1 MAWSFPIGHLFGS
14 ELRVHATFFL
24 VLAWIGTAVWIES
37 GPAAALVSLAYVLV
51 LFACVVAHEFGHAL
65 TARRFGIRTPDV
77 TLLPIGGVAR
87 LEKMPEKPRE
97 EILVALAGPAV
108 NVVIFVVL
116 FLLLGPEAFV
126 SLDPA
131 EMTWATLPAQ
141 VATLNLVLALFN
153 MLPAFPMDGGRVL
166 RAALALTMD
175 RAAATRAAAA
185 AGQGLALA
193 MGILGLVVGNP
204 FLLLIAFFV
213 FVAAGSERAD
223 EAMKTLARGLMA
235 RDAMITEF
243 ETLAPDDSLEAAATA
258 LIRTTQHEFPV
269 VDRVTGAPVGLLTR
283 TALYRALDSGP
294 RARPVEEA
302 MEHGLPVV
310 ALNTG
315 LAAVL
320 EKMQTGAPAIGVLGP
335 AGALVGYVTRENIGE
350 LMVVANARKGARV

>member
-1 MAWSFPIGHLFGS
+1 MSWSFPIGHLFGS
-14 ELRVHATFFL
+14 ELRVHVTFFL

-37 GPAAALVSLAYVLV
+37 GPAAAAVSLIYVLL

-87 LEKMPEKPRE
+87 LEKMPDKPGQ

-108 NVVIFVVL
+108 NVVIFLVL
-116 FLLLGPEAFV
+116 LILLGPAAFTD
-126 SLDPA
+126 LDVTDLTLA
-131 EMTWATLPAQ
+131 QLPAQ
-141 VATLNLVLALFN
+141 IATLNLVLALFN
-153 MLPAFPMDGGRVL
+153 LLPAFPMDGGRVL
-166 RAALALTMD
+166 RALLTLFMD
-175 RAAATRAAAA
+175 RVAATKAAAA
-185 AGQGLALA
+185 AGQGLAFA
-193 MGILGLVVGNP
+193 MGLTGLLIGNP

-213 FVAAGSERAD
+213 FVAAGAERAD

-243 ETLAPDDSLEAAATA
+243 ETLASDDSLEAAATA

-269 VDRVTGAPVGLLTR
+269 LDRATGAPVGLLTR
-283 TALYRALDSGP
+283 TALYKALETGP
-294 RARPVEEA
+294 RVRPVAEA
-302 MEHGLPVV
+302 MEQGLPVV

-315 LAAVL
+315 LVAVL
-320 EKMQTGAPAIGVLGP
+320 ERMQTGAPAIGVLGP

-350 LMVVANARKGARV
+350 LMVVANRRR

>member
-14 ELRVHATFFL
+14 ELRVHVTFFL

-37 GPAAALVSLAYVLV
+37 GPAAAVVSLVYVLL

-108 NVVIFVVL
+108 NVVIFLVL
-116 FLLLGPEAFV
+116 FLLLGPAAFV

-131 EMTWATLPAQ
+131 EMTWSSLPAQ
-141 VATLNLVLALFN
+141 LATLNLVLALFN

-166 RAALALTMD
+166 RAALALTME
-175 RAAATRAAAA
+175 RTAATRAAAT
-185 AGQGLALA
+185 AGQALALA
-193 MGILGLVVGNP
+193 MGITGLMVGNP

-213 FVAAGSERAD
+213 FIAAGSERAD

-243 ETLAPDDSLEAAATA
+243 ESLAPDDSLEAAATA

-269 VDRVTGAPVGLLTR
+269 VDRITGAPVGLLTR
-283 TALYRALDSGP
+283 TALYKALETGP
-294 RARPVEEA
+294 RVRPVEEA
-302 MEHGLPVV
+302 MERGLPVV

-320 EKMQTGAPAIGVLGP
+320 EKMQTGAPAIVVLGP

-350 LMVVANARKGARV
+350 LMVVANSRKGGRL

>member
-24 VLAWIGTAVWIES
+24 VLAWIGTSVWIES
-37 GPAAALVSLAYVLV
+37 GPAAAAVSLVYVLV

-87 LEKMPEKPRE
+87 LEKMPEKPGQ

-108 NVVIFVVL
+108 NVVIFLVL
-116 FLLLGPEAFV
+116 LALLGPGAFV
-126 SLDPA
+126 GLDPTNLTLA
-131 EMTWATLPAQ
+131 SLPAQ
-141 VATLNLVLALFN
+141 IATLNLVLALFN
-153 MLPAFPMDGGRVL
+153 LLPAFPMDGGRVL
-166 RAALALTMD
+166 RALLALAMD

-185 AGQGLALA
+185 AGQGLAFA
-193 MGILGLVVGNP
+193 MGLAGLVVGNP

-213 FVAAGSERAD
+213 FVAAGAERAD

-243 ETLAPDDSLEAAATA
+243 ETLAPDDSLEAAAAT

-269 VDRVTGAPVGLLTR
+269 VDRATGAPVGLLTR
-283 TALYRALDSGP
+283 AGLYRALETGP
-294 RARPVEEA
+294 RLRPVAQA
-302 MEHGLPVV
+302 MERGLPVV

-315 LAAVL
+315 LSAVL
-320 EKMQTGAPAIGVLGP
+320 ERMQQGAPAIGVLGP

-350 LMVVANARKGARV
+350 LMVVANRRP

>member
-1 MAWSFPIGHLFGS
+1 MSWSFPIGHLFGS
-14 ELRVHATFFL
+14 EIRVHATFFL
-24 VLAWIGTAVWIES
+24 LLAWIGAAVWVES
-37 GPAAALVSLAYVLV
+37 GAAAAAVSLVYVLV

-87 LEKMPEKPRE
+87 LAKMPDKPGQ

-108 NVVIFVVL
+108 NVVIFLVL
-116 FLLLGPEAFV
+116 FALLGPGAFV
-126 SLDPA
+126 DLDPTELTLA
-131 EMTWATLPAQ
+131 QLPAQ

-153 MLPAFPMDGGRVL
+153 LLPAFPMDGGRVL
-166 RAALALTMD
+166 RALLSLAMD
-175 RAAATRAAAA
+175 RTAATRAAAA

-193 MGILGLVVGNP
+193 MGLYGLIAANP
-204 FLLLIAFFV
+204 VLMLIAFFV
-213 FVAAGSERAD
+213 FVATGSERAD

-243 ETLAPDDSLEAAATA
+243 ETLAEDDTLEAAATA

-269 VDRVTGAPVGLLTR
+269 LDRETGAPVGLLTR
-283 TALYRALDSGP
+283 PALYRALENGP
-294 RARPVEEA
+294 RMRPVAEA
-302 MEHGLPVV
+302 MERGLPVV
-310 ALNTG
+310 ALGTG

-320 EKMQTGAPAIGVLGP
+320 ERMQTGAPAVGVLGP

-350 LMVVANARKGARV
+350 LMVVANARNNARR

>member
-1 MAWSFPIGHLFGS
+1 
-14 ELRVHATFFL
+14 
-24 VLAWIGTAVWIES
+24 
-37 GPAAALVSLAYVLV
+37 
-51 LFACVVAHEFGHAL
+51 VAHEFGHAL

-108 NVVIFVVL
+108 NVVIFLVL
-116 FLLLGPEAFV
+116 LLVLGPEAFV

-131 EMTWATLPAQ
+131 NLTFAQLPAQ

-166 RAALALTMD
+166 RAALSLVMD
-175 RAAATRAAAA
+175 RTAATRAAAA

-193 MGILGLVVGNP
+193 MGIVGLIVGNP

-243 ETLAPDDSLEAAATA
+243 ETLAPDDSLEAAATT

-283 TALYRALDSGP
+283 TALYKALDTGS
-294 RARPVEEA
+294 RARPVEVA
-302 MEHGLPVV
+302 MERGLPVV

-315 LAAVL
+315 LGAVL
-320 EKMQTGAPAIGVLGP
+320 ERMQTGAPAIGVLGP

-350 LMVVANARKGARV
+350 LMVVANARQTPRRTAGR